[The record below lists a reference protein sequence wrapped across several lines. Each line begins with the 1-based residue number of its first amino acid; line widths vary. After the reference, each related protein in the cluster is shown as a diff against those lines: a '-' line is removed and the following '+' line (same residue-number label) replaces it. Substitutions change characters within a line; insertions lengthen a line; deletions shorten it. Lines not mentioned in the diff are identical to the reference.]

1 MTRRARITVADAS
14 RVIKAAVRAG
24 ERAVIEIDP
33 NGTIRIIPNDDRV
46 KRPKATKEIAS
57 L

>member
-24 ERAVIEIDP
+24 ERAVIEIE
-33 NGTIRIIPNDDRV
+33 V
-46 KRPKATKEIAS
+46 KHAKA
-57 L
+57 